1 MGSPRTLDALR
12 SAVARVLTARGEA
25 PDALR
30 VTADNRE
37 WLTSIT
43 IDAPAGQWWGS
54 GRGEPDAV
62 WGAWSV
68 FYDHVWRDASGAR
81 LARRVAERAGADET
95 ALATLRA
102 AEDRAQAALSAARA
116 VEIEQGAAA
125 LTAARAVE
133 AGE

>member
-1 MGSPRTLDALR
+1 M
-12 SAVARVLTARGEA
+12 
-25 PDALR
+25 
-30 VTADNRE
+30 
-37 WLTSIT
+37 
-43 IDAPAGQWWGS
+43 
-54 GRGEPDAV
+54 
-62 WGAWSV
+62 

-81 LARRVAERAGADET
+81 LARRVAERVGASET

-116 VEIEQGAAA
+116 VEIEQEERA